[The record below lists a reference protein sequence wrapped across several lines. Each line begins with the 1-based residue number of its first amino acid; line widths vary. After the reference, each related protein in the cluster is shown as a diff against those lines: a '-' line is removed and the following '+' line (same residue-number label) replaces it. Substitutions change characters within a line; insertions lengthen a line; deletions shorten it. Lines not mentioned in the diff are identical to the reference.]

1 MRKIYLKYVPQ
12 SDAEPHRTTA
22 TNENKIRCYQSEVS
36 GNKVGLRVL
45 QVSENS
51 SYTERNIKI
60 TTMLLFKPWKRLV
73 NMGKAMYIYVISVLV
88 FFILCFAIMVM
99 CVSY

>member
-1 MRKIYLKYVPQ
+1 MPQ
-12 SDAEPHRTTA
+12 NDAEPHRATA
-22 TNENKIRCYQSEVS
+22 TNENKVRCYQSEVS
-36 GNKVGLRVL
+36 GNKLGLCVL

-73 NMGKAMYIYVISVLV
+73 NMGKAMYIYVLSVLV
-88 FFILCFAIMVM
+88 FFILFLAIKEM
-99 CVSY
+99 CASY